1 MEKSNNVDNNESG
14 LVALANPTLNVT
26 KVAGKKALKTTVK
39 QIVPLAKEGIKQGI
53 SEATKYDAEAAI
65 RGIDSA
71 EQIPMN
77 NVDQPEFIRS
87 IANVIAR
94 GKTQAGARA
103 GTRKANIGI
112 DNLVVK
118 HLPKPMVKKNKRKAT
133 NQPKNLKK
141 KRKNNVG
148 EKEDHPIILHPY
160 NPATVRKLKNVIHC
174 KERLKEAILNVRH
187 SSANHEFI
195 SVQDFNRY
203 ARRQIMEWIDIPC
216 NCIYKVEWFNT
227 TNHQIAGNLMNK
239 DGIIFT
245 VILPTLVV
253 DKLLSITE
261 KDVDIYL
268 RRDSTNQ
275 VDIVALKKNSGNN
288 REKVLSIH
296 NHSKKQDQL
305 ARLIE
310 DL

>member
-118 HLPKPMVKKNKRKAT
+118 HLPKSIKSYC
-133 NQPKNLKK
+133 
-141 KRKNNVG
+141 
-148 EKEDHPIILHPY
+148 ILY
-160 NPATVRKLKNVIHC
+160 VSQQY
-174 KERLKEAILNVRH
+174 E
-187 SSANHEFI
+187 
-195 SVQDFNRY
+195 
-203 ARRQIMEWIDIPC
+203 
-216 NCIYKVEWFNT
+216 
-227 TNHQIAGNLMNK
+227 
-239 DGIIFT
+239 
-245 VILPTLVV
+245 
-253 DKLLSITE
+253 
-261 KDVDIYL
+261 
-268 RRDSTNQ
+268 
-275 VDIVALKKNSGNN
+275 
-288 REKVLSIH
+288 
-296 NHSKKQDQL
+296 
-305 ARLIE
+305 
-310 DL
+310 